1 MKLGQRIIPAK
12 SFVSFFL
19 FLGLLTGNPVW
30 LLALLTTGSVIFLK
44 FILGHELPELE
55 ITRQIPQKYYH
66 NENLIP
72 ITLRI
77 KNVGAKPFRGNL
89 YDIIPRYAK
98 LMEGTNNVLL
108 FLEPNEI
115 IEIRYGISIPK
126 LGSFKIGP
134 VRTFSHDFTELR
146 TNLVTQ
152 EETYDLIILPVP
164 AKISRTPFTAQF
176 LRSYGGPFETK
187 LVGEGWDFA
196 GIREYVP
203 TDTLKRINW
212 KVTSKY
218 WKLHSNEFQIE
229 QSAKILIA
237 VDMIQANET
246 LIEETSKTV
255 MGLLDFF
262 INNQCRSGLLV
273 ISNVA
278 AYFPPTSNRKKLLE
292 ISHYLALAKP
302 MKITELN
309 LFKQRLNAVLEKAG
323 SQNEVLLFSP
333 LREKQLNKIMID
345 KLSLMGRLTVFSPNY
360 KELTL
365 IDEDSIEEKTAKAII
380 AIKRSITENEVKK
393 RGVRVITWDPTLG
406 LDRSLAY
413 NIDRAL
419 AITEV
424 RK

>member
-1 MKLGQRIIPAK
+1 MGLGQKIIPARG
-12 SFVSFFL
+12 FATL
-19 FLGLLTGNPVW
+19 FIILSVITGNPVW
-30 LLALLTTGSVIFLK
+30 LMGLLSIGSIVFLK
-44 FILGHELPELE
+44 FLLSHELPELE
-55 ITRQIPQKYYH
+55 ITRHIPQKYFH

-72 ITLRI
+72 ITLTIRN
-77 KNVGAKPFRGNL
+77 KGSKPFRGNI
-89 YDIIPRYAK
+89 YDIIPRYAR
-98 LMEGTNNVLL
+98 LIEGTNNFLIK
-108 FLEPNEI
+108 LEPNSTF
-115 IEIRYGISIPK
+115 EIRYGISIPK

-134 VRTFSHDFTELR
+134 VRVFSHDFSELR
-146 TNLVTQ
+146 TSVY
-152 EETYDLIILPVP
+152 EVETTFDIIVLPVP
-164 AKISRTPFTAQF
+164 AKISKTPFTAQF
-176 LRSYGGPFETK
+176 LRSYGGPFQTK

-229 QSAKILIA
+229 QSTKILIV
-237 VDMIQANET
+237 VDMVQANET

-262 INNQCRSGLLV
+262 INNQCRTGLLV
-273 ISNVA
+273 VSNVA
-278 AYFPPTSNRKKLLE
+278 AYFPPTSNRKKLLQ

-309 LFKQRLNAVLEKAG
+309 LFKQRLHAVLEKAG

-333 LREKQLNKIMID
+333 LRDQALNHILID

-360 KELTL
+360 NELT
-365 IDEDSIEEKTAKAII
+365 ISEHDSVEERTAKTLVKM
-380 AIKRSITENEVKK
+380 KRELTENQVKK
-393 RGVRVITWDPTLG
+393 KGVRVYNWDPHLG

-413 NIDRAL
+413 NVDRVR
-419 AITEV
+419 AISEV
-424 RK
+424 KQ